1 MKKKLMMLLFVVL
14 SIFSFA
20 KGYPSKN
27 INLVVPFAAGGGT
40 DAVARK
46 LGSLL
51 EKELGQPVIIVN
63 RTGGAGAVGM
73 TYGSTSKKDGYTITM
88 ITREIVS
95 LPLMKLSPITYKN
108 FDLVSLVNMDP
119 AVVLVGKDSKYQSF
133 QDILDD
139 AKARPEKVKFAS
151 TAKPNF
157 YALAIENKVGV
168 KFSHIPYN
176 GAGEVVPA
184 LLGNHADFT
193 LMGPGEAIGQI
204 KSGQFRALGLMAT
217 DRIDT
222 LPEVATVKE
231 LNPNESI
238 LGYLMVISRN
248 ITLDYFK
255 KNNRVRL
262 IDEEKDK
269 PSEVDEDDIDKNI
282 ILEKVKE
289 ILKPKEFE
297 IFVMHVLSELTFEE
311 IAKIKKRPLGTITW
325 AYNNAIKKLKGAIVI

>member
-1 MKKKLMMLLFVVL
+1 MRKSLYFVLFIIL
-14 SIFSFA
+14 SIFGFA
-20 KGYPSKN
+20 KDYPSKN
-27 INLVVPFAAGGGT
+27 INLVVPFSAGGGT

-51 EKELGQPVIIVN
+51 EKELNQPVIIVN

-73 TYGSTSKKDGYTITM
+73 TFGSTSKKDGYTITM

-119 AVVLVGKDSKYQSF
+119 AVVLVGKDSKYNSF
-133 QDILDD
+133 EELIND
-139 AKARPEKVKFAS
+139 AKARPEKIKFAS

-168 KFSHIPYN
+168 KFNHIPYN

-204 KSGQFRALGLMAT
+204 KSGQFKALGLMANE
-217 DRIDT
+217 RIET
-222 LPEVATVKE
+222 L
-231 LNPNESI
+231 
-238 LGYLMVISRN
+238 
-248 ITLDYFK
+248 
-255 KNNRVRL
+255 
-262 IDEEKDK
+262 
-269 PSEVDEDDIDKNI
+269 
-282 ILEKVKE
+282 KE
-289 ILKPKEFE
+289 IPT
-297 IFVMHVLSELTFEE
+297 LSELGYNIVSGTWRGIAVPKGTNKEIIETLNKAIEKVTSSEE
-311 IAKIKKRPLGTITW
+311 FTEFMNKANFGIKYLGPEDF
-325 AYNNAIKKLKGAIVI
+325 NNFIEEDTKVIKEIVDNLK